1 MPLKARL
8 TDDMKQ
14 ALKAGEKARL
24 SVVRMALAAV
34 KQREVDDRAELDDAQ
49 ILGVIEKMIK
59 QRRES
64 ATQYRSGGRE
74 DLAVKE
80 EWEIEVLSGYLPEPL
95 SEAEID
101 VLIDEAIQASGAE
114 SIRDM
119 GKVMG
124 RIKDAAQGR
133 VDMGAVGQRVKAR
146 LAGG

>member
-14 ALKAGEKARL
+14 ALKAGDKARL

-64 ATQYRSGGRE
+64 ASQFRSGDRE
-74 DLAVKE
+74 DLAAKE
-80 EWEIEVLSGYLPEPL
+80 ESEIEVLSTYLPEPL
-95 SEAEID
+95 SESEID
-101 VLIDEAIQASGAE
+101 ALIDEAIQASGAE

-124 RIKDAAQGR
+124 RIKEAAQGR

-146 LAGG
+146 LAGD

>member
-14 ALKAGEKARL
+14 ALKAGDKARL

-64 ATQYRSGGRE
+64 VSQFRNGGRE
-74 DLAVKE
+74 DLAAKE
-80 EWEIEVLSGYLPEPL
+80 ESEIEVLSAYLPEPL
-95 SEAEID
+95 SDAEID
-101 VLIDEAIQASGAE
+101 ALIDEAIQASGAE

-124 RIKDAAQGR
+124 RIKEAAQGR

>member
-101 VLIDEAIQASGAE
+101 ALIDEAIQASGAE

>member
-8 TDDMKQ
+8 TEDMKQ
-14 ALKAGEKARL
+14 ALKAGDKARL
-24 SVVRMALAAV
+24 SVVRMALAAI

-64 ATQYRSGGRE
+64 ASQFRSGARE
-74 DLAVKE
+74 DLAAKE
-80 EWEIEVLSGYLPEPL
+80 ESEIEVLSAYLPEPL
-95 SEAEID
+95 SESEID
-101 VLIDEAIQASGAE
+101 ALIDEAIQASGAE

-133 VDMGAVGQRVKAR
+133 VDMGTVGQRVKTR

>member
-14 ALKAGEKARL
+14 ALKAGDKARL

-64 ATQYRSGGRE
+64 VSQFRNGGRE
-74 DLAVKE
+74 DLAAKE
-80 EWEIEVLSGYLPEPL
+80 ESEIEVLSAYLPEPL

-101 VLIDEAIQASGAE
+101 ALIDEAIQASGAE

-124 RIKDAAQGR
+124 RIKEAAQGR